1 MSEQKEKPERKER
14 RERPD
19 RKARAER
26 KERRERPERKERP
39 ARAERRE
46 RPDRKERPARG
57 ERRERAAKPV
67 KLNVINEPKE
77 SYTGGKSSLCPGCG
91 HDQISNVIISAA
103 WENGI
108 QPHRIAK
115 MSGIGCSSKTP
126 AYYLGQSHGFNTVH
140 GRMPSVTTG
149 AYAVN
154 KDLLYIGVSGDGDS
168 ASIGIGQLIHAI
180 RRNMDMVYIVE
191 NNGVYGLTKGQY
203 SATAD
208 IGSKKKKGPINKTQ
222 PIDLCALAIN
232 LGCTFVA
239 RSFSGSKKQLNA
251 ILKAAMSHKGFALI
265 DVISPCVTFNNNDES
280 MRSYGYVRDN
290 EITLHMADYIP
301 HFNPIPEVEVPEGNF
316 RDITLHDG
324 STIRLETIS
333 DTHDPSDAVAALTA
347 LHEAET
353 MAKHVTGLLYFDST
367 KASLVEDLG
376 LVDTPLID
384 IPDKELRPSEAM
396 LNKINA
402 AYLA

>member
-1 MSEQKEKPERKER
+1 MSDKP
-14 RERPD
+14 
-19 RKARAER
+19 A
-26 KERRERPERKERP
+26 RP
-39 ARAERRE
+39 ARAI
-46 RPDRKERPARG
+46 
-57 ERRERAAKPV
+57 
-67 KLNVINEPKE
+67 KLNVLNEPKD
-77 SYTGGKSSLCPGCG
+77 SYTGGPSSLCPGCG
-91 HDQISNVIISAA
+91 HDQISNVIITAA

-108 QPHRIAK
+108 EPHRIAK

-149 AYAVN
+149 AYAIN
-154 KDLLYIGVSGDGDS
+154 KDLLYLGVSGDGDS

-208 IGSKKKKGPINKTQ
+208 VGSKKKKGPANETQ

-239 RSFSGSKKQLNA
+239 RSFSGSKKQLTSL
-251 ILKAAMSHKGFALI
+251 LKAAMSHKGFALI

-280 MRSYGYVRDN
+280 MRSYGYVKEN
-290 EITLHMADYIP
+290 EVTLHMADYIP
-301 HFNPIPEVEVPEGNF
+301 HFNPVEEVEVPEGHF

-333 DTHDPSDAVAALTA
+333 AEHDPGDAMAALTA
-347 LHEAET
+347 LHNGET
-353 MAKHVTGLLYFDST
+353 GGKHVTGLLYFDASKPSLAEDLALVDEPLVDVPNEVLRPD
-367 KASLVEDLG
+367 KASLD
-376 LVDTPLID
+376 
-384 IPDKELRPSEAM
+384 A
-396 LNKINA
+396 LNA
-402 AYLA
+402 EFLS

>member
-1 MSEQKEKPERKER
+1 LSDKP
-14 RERPD
+14 
-19 RKARAER
+19 A
-26 KERRERPERKERP
+26 RP
-39 ARAERRE
+39 ARAI
-46 RPDRKERPARG
+46 
-57 ERRERAAKPV
+57 
-67 KLNVINEPKE
+67 KLNVLNEPKD

-108 QPHRIAK
+108 EPHRVAK

-149 AYAVN
+149 AYAIN

-208 IGSKKKKGPINKTQ
+208 IGSKKKKGEPNKTQ

-239 RSFSGSKKQLNA
+239 RSFQA
-251 ILKAAMSHKGFALI
+251 Q
-265 DVISPCVTFNNNDES
+265 
-280 MRSYGYVRDN
+280 RSNLV
-290 EITLHMADYIP
+290 H
-301 HFNPIPEVEVPEGNF
+301 
-316 RDITLHDG
+316 
-324 STIRLETIS
+324 SSRLQC
-333 DTHDPSDAVAALTA
+333 L
-347 LHEAET
+347 
-353 MAKHVTGLLYFDST
+353 T
-367 KASLVEDLG
+367 KASH
-376 LVDTPLID
+376 
-384 IPDKELRPSEAM
+384 
-396 LNKINA
+396 
-402 AYLA
+402 

>member
-1 MSEQKEKPERKER
+1 MS
-14 RERPD
+14 D
-19 RKARAER
+19 
-26 KERRERPERKERP
+26 RP
-39 ARAERRE
+39 ARA
-46 RPDRKERPARG
+46 
-57 ERRERAAKPV
+57 V
-67 KLNVINEPKE
+67 KLNVLNEPKE
-77 SYTGGKSSLCPGCG
+77 SYTGGPSSLCPGCG
-91 HDQISNVIISAA
+91 HDQISNVIITAA

-108 QPHRIAK
+108 EPHRIAK

-149 AYAVN
+149 AYAIN
-154 KDLLYIGVSGDGDS
+154 KELLYLGVSGDGDS

-208 IGSKKKKGPINKTQ
+208 VGSKKKKGPANETQ

-239 RSFSGSKKQLNA
+239 RSFSGSKKQLTS

-280 MRSYGYVRDN
+280 MRSYGYVKEN

-301 HFNPIPEVEVPEGNF
+301 HFNPMVEIEVPEGHY

-333 DTHDPSDAVAALTA
+333 DEHDPSNAVAALTA
-347 LHEAET
+347 LHEAE
-353 MAKHVTGLLYFDST
+353 AGKKHVTGLLYFDAT
-367 KASLVEDLG
+367 KPSLAEDLG
-376 LVDTPLID
+376 LVDQALVD
-384 IPDKELRPSEAM
+384 VSDEALRPDRASLDA
-396 LNKINA
+396 LNA
-402 AYLA
+402 EFLA

>member
-1 MSEQKEKPERKER
+1 MIDKAK
-14 RERPD
+14 RP
-19 RKARAER
+19 
-26 KERRERPERKERP
+26 
-39 ARAERRE
+39 
-46 RPDRKERPARG
+46 
-57 ERRERAAKPV
+57 AKPV
-67 KLNVINEPKE
+67 KLNVINEPKD
-77 SYTGGKSSLCPGCG
+77 SYTGGPSSLCPGCG
-91 HDQISNVIISAA
+91 HDQISNVIINAA

-180 RRNMDMVYIVE
+180 RRNMDMVYIIE

-239 RSFSGSKKQLNA
+239 RSFSGSKKQLNS

-280 MRSYGYVRDN
+280 MKSYGYVKEN
-290 EITLHMADYIP
+290 EVTLHMTDYIP
-301 HFNPIPEVEVPEGNF
+301 HFNPITEVEVPEGHF

-324 STIRLETIS
+324 SVIRLETIS
-333 DTHDPSDAVAALTA
+333 REHDPSDAVAALTA
-347 LHEAET
+347 LHDAET
-353 MAKHVTGLLYFDST
+353 NAKHVTCLLYFDNS

-376 LVDTPLID
+376 LVETALID
-384 IPDKELRPSEAM
+384 VADDELRPSKSTLDE
-396 LNKINA
+396 INA
-402 AYLA
+402 AFLS

>member
-1 MSEQKEKPERKER
+1 MSNAPA
-14 RERPD
+14 
-19 RKARAER
+19 RKAR
-26 KERRERPERKERP
+26 
-39 ARAERRE
+39 
-46 RPDRKERPARG
+46 
-57 ERRERAAKPV
+57 PV
-67 KLNVINEPKE
+67 KLNIIDQPVDAYK
-77 SYTGGKSSLCPGCG
+77 GGPSSLCPGCG
-91 HDQISNVIISAA
+91 HDQISSVIINAA

-108 QPHRIAK
+108 EPHRIAK

-149 AYAVN
+149 AYAIN
-154 KDLLYIGVSGDGDS
+154 KDLLYLGVSGDGDS

-208 IGSKKKKGPINKTQ
+208 VGSKKKKGPANETQ
-222 PIDLCALAIN
+222 PIDLCAMAIN

-239 RSFSGSKKQLNA
+239 RSFSGSKKQLTSL
-251 ILKAAMSHKGFALI
+251 LKAAMSHKGFALI

-280 MRSYGYVRDN
+280 MRSYGYVKEN

-301 HFNPIPEVEVPEGNF
+301 HFNPMEEIEVPEGHF

-333 DTHDPSDAVAALTA
+333 AEHDPGDAMAALTA
-347 LHEAET
+347 LHSAET
-353 MAKHVTGLLYFDST
+353 GKKHVTGLLYFD
-367 KASLVEDLG
+367 ASKPSLAEDLG
-376 LVDTPLID
+376 LIDTPLID
-384 IPDKELRPSEAM
+384 VADEALRPDQASLDA
-396 LNKINA
+396 LNA
-402 AYLA
+402 EFLA

>member
-1 MSEQKEKPERKER
+1 MSEKPK
-14 RERPD
+14 
-19 RKARAER
+19 
-26 KERRERPERKERP
+26 RP
-39 ARAERRE
+39 ARAI
-46 RPDRKERPARG
+46 
-57 ERRERAAKPV
+57 
-67 KLNVINEPKE
+67 KLNMLDEPKD

-91 HDQISNVIISAA
+91 HDQISNVIVTAA

-108 QPHRIAK
+108 EPHRVAK

-126 AYYLGQSHGFNTVH
+126 AYYLGKSHGFNTVH

-149 AYAVN
+149 AYAIN

-208 IGSKKKKGPINKTQ
+208 IGSKKKKGAPNETQ

-232 LGCTFVA
+232 LGCSFVA
-239 RSFSGSKKQLNA
+239 RSFSGSKKQLTSL
-251 ILKAAMSHKGFALI
+251 LKAAMSHKGFAFI

-280 MRSYGYVRDN
+280 MRSYGYVKEN
-290 EITLHMADYIP
+290 EITLHMTDYIP
-301 HFNPIPEVEVPEGNF
+301 HFNPVEEVEVPEGHYT
-316 RDITLHDG
+316 DITLHDG

-333 DTHDPSDAVAALTA
+333 SEHDPGNAVAALTA
-347 LHEAET
+347 LHQAEADK
-353 MAKHVTGLLYFDST
+353 KHVTGLLYFDNS
-367 KASLVEDLG
+367 KPSLAEDME
-376 LVDTPLID
+376 LVDTPLVD
-384 IPDKELRPSEAM
+384 VPDAVLRPGKDT
-396 LNKINA
+396 LDKINA
-402 AYLA
+402 VLHS

>member
-1 MSEQKEKPERKER
+1 MSDK
-14 RERPD
+14 
-19 RKARAER
+19 
-26 KERRERPERKERP
+26 P
-39 ARAERRE
+39 ARAI
-46 RPDRKERPARG
+46 
-57 ERRERAAKPV
+57 
-67 KLNVINEPKE
+67 KLNVLNEPKD
-77 SYTGGKSSLCPGCG
+77 SYTGGPSSLCPGCG
-91 HDQISNVIISAA
+91 HDQISNVIITAA

-108 QPHRIAK
+108 EPHRIAK

-149 AYAVN
+149 AYAIN
-154 KDLLYIGVSGDGDS
+154 KDLPDLGVSGDGDS
-168 ASIGIGQLIHAI
+168 AAIGIGQLIHAI

-208 IGSKKKKGPINKTQ
+208 VGSKKKKGPINETQ

-239 RSFSGSKKQLNA
+239 RSFSGSKKQLTSL
-251 ILKAAMSHKGFALI
+251 LKAAMSHKGFALI

-280 MRSYGYVRDN
+280 MRSYGYVKEN

-301 HFNPIPEVEVPEGNF
+301 HFNPVEEIEVPEGHY

-333 DTHDPSDAVAALTA
+333 SEHDPADAMAALTA
-347 LHEAET
+347 LHEAENGK
-353 MAKHVTGLLYFDST
+353 KHVTGLLYFD
-367 KASLVEDLG
+367 ASKPSLAEDLG
-376 LVDTPLID
+376 LVEEPLLD
-384 IPDKELRPSEAM
+384 VPDEVLRPDKASLDA
-396 LNKINA
+396 LNA
-402 AYLA
+402 EFLS

>member
-1 MSEQKEKPERKER
+1 MSDK
-14 RERPD
+14 
-19 RKARAER
+19 
-26 KERRERPERKERP
+26 P
-39 ARAERRE
+39 ARAI
-46 RPDRKERPARG
+46 
-57 ERRERAAKPV
+57 

-77 SYTGGKSSLCPGCG
+77 NYKGGPSSLCPGCG
-91 HDQISNVIISAA
+91 HDQISNVIINAA

-108 QPHRIAK
+108 EPHRIAK

-126 AYYLGQSHGFNTVH
+126 AYYLGKSHGFNTVH

-180 RRNMDMVYIVE
+180 RRNMDMVYIIE

-251 ILKAAMSHKGFALI
+251 LIKAAMSHKGFALI

-280 MRSYGYVRDN
+280 MKSYGYVKEN
-290 EITLHMADYIP
+290 EITLHMTDYIP
-301 HFNPIPEVEVPEGNF
+301 HFNPITEVEVPEGHF

-333 DTHDPSDAVAALTA
+333 EEHDPSNAVAALTA
-347 LHEAET
+347 LHNAEEN
-353 MAKHVTGLLYFDST
+353 AKHVTGLLYFDNT
-367 KASLVEDLG
+367 KASLAEDLG
-376 LVDTPLID
+376 LVEKPLID
-384 IPDKELRPSEAM
+384 VANEELRPSKNILDE
-396 LNKINA
+396 INSA
-402 AYLA
+402 FMG

>member
-1 MSEQKEKPERKER
+1 MSDK
-14 RERPD
+14 
-19 RKARAER
+19 
-26 KERRERPERKERP
+26 P
-39 ARAERRE
+39 ARAI
-46 RPDRKERPARG
+46 
-57 ERRERAAKPV
+57 
-67 KLNVINEPKE
+67 KLNVLNEPKD
-77 SYTGGKSSLCPGCG
+77 SYTGGPSSLCPGCG
-91 HDQISNVIISAA
+91 HDQISNVIITAA

-108 QPHRIAK
+108 EPHRIAK

-149 AYAVN
+149 AYAIN
-154 KDLLYIGVSGDGDS
+154 KDLHYLGVSGDGDS

-208 IGSKKKKGPINKTQ
+208 VGSKKKKGPINETQ

-239 RSFSGSKKQLNA
+239 RSFSGSKKQLTSL
-251 ILKAAMSHKGFALI
+251 LKAAMSHKGFALI

-280 MRSYGYVRDN
+280 MRSYGYVKEN

-301 HFNPIPEVEVPEGNF
+301 HFNPVEEIEVPEGHY

-333 DTHDPSDAVAALTA
+333 SEHDPADAMAALTA
-347 LHEAET
+347 LHEAENGK
-353 MAKHVTGLLYFDST
+353 KHVTGLLYFD
-367 KASLVEDLG
+367 ASKPSLAEDLG
-376 LVDTPLID
+376 LVEEPLLD
-384 IPDKELRPSEAM
+384 VPDEVLRPDKASLDA
-396 LNKINA
+396 LNA
-402 AYLA
+402 EFLS

>member
-1 MSEQKEKPERKER
+1 MSEKRERKER
-14 RERPD
+14 
-19 RKARAER
+19 KI
-26 KERRERPERKERP
+26 
-39 ARAERRE
+39 
-46 RPDRKERPARG
+46 
-57 ERRERAAKPV
+57 
-67 KLNVINEPKE
+67 KLNVINEPKD
-77 SYTGGKSSLCPGCG
+77 SYSGGKSSLCPGCG
-91 HDQISNVIISAA
+91 HDQISSVIISAA
-103 WENGI
+103 WENGVE
-108 QPHRIAK
+108 PHKIAK

-208 IGSKKKKGPINKTQ
+208 IGSKKKKGAINKTQ

-239 RSFSGSKKQLNA
+239 RSFSGSKKQLKSL
-251 ILKAAMSHKGFALI
+251 LKAAMSHKGFALI

-280 MRSYGYVRDN
+280 MKSYGYVKDN
-290 EITLHMADYIP
+290 EVTLHMTDYIP
-301 HFNPIPEVEVPEGNF
+301 HFNPISEVEVPDGHF
-316 RDITLHDG
+316 KDITLHDG

-333 DTHDPSDAVAALTA
+333 EEHDPTNAMQALEA
-347 LHEAET
+347 LHDAET
-353 MAKHVTGLLYFDST
+353 NAKHVTGLLYFDNT

-376 LVDTPLID
+376 LVDLPLID
-384 IPDKELRPSEAM
+384 VVEDELRPNKEM
-396 LNKINA
+396 LEKINNA
-402 AYLA
+402 FLN

>member
-1 MSEQKEKPERKER
+1 
-14 RERPD
+14 
-19 RKARAER
+19 
-26 KERRERPERKERP
+26 
-39 ARAERRE
+39 
-46 RPDRKERPARG
+46 
-57 ERRERAAKPV
+57 
-67 KLNVINEPKE
+67 
-77 SYTGGKSSLCPGCG
+77 
-91 HDQISNVIISAA
+91 
-103 WENGI
+103 
-108 QPHRIAK
+108 

-126 AYYLGQSHGFNTVH
+126 AYYLGKSHGFNTVH

-180 RRNMDMVYIVE
+180 RRNMDMVYIIE

-251 ILKAAMSHKGFALI
+251 LLKAAMSHKGFALI

-280 MRSYGYVRDN
+280 MKSYGYVKEN

-301 HFNPIPEVEVPEGNF
+301 HFNPITEVEVPEGHF
-316 RDITLHDG
+316 TDITLHDG

-333 DTHDPSDAVAALTA
+333 EEHDPSNAVAALTA
-347 LHEAET
+347 LHNAEQD
-353 MAKHVTGLLYFDST
+353 AKHVTGLLYFDNT
-367 KASLVEDLG
+367 KASLAEDLG
-376 LVDTPLID
+376 LVETPLID
-384 IPDKELRPSEAM
+384 IADEELRPSKSVLDE
-396 LNKINA
+396 INSA
-402 AYLA
+402 FMD

>member
-1 MSEQKEKPERKER
+1 MSEKPK
-14 RERPD
+14 
-19 RKARAER
+19 
-26 KERRERPERKERP
+26 RP
-39 ARAERRE
+39 ARAI
-46 RPDRKERPARG
+46 
-57 ERRERAAKPV
+57 
-67 KLNVINEPKE
+67 KLNMIDEPKD

-91 HDQISNVIISAA
+91 HDQISNVIVTAA

-108 QPHRIAK
+108 EPHRVAK

-149 AYAVN
+149 AYAIN

-208 IGSKKKKGPINKTQ
+208 IGSKKKKGAPNETQ

-232 LGCTFVA
+232 LGCSFVA
-239 RSFSGSKKQLNA
+239 RSFSGSKKQLTA
-251 ILKAAMSHKGFALI
+251 LLKAAMSHKGFAFI

-280 MRSYGYVRDN
+280 MRSYGYVKEN
-290 EITLHMADYIP
+290 EITLHMTDYIP
-301 HFNPIPEVEVPEGNF
+301 HFNPVEEVEVPEGHYT
-316 RDITLHDG
+316 DITLHDG

-333 DTHDPSDAVAALTA
+333 SEHDPGNAVAALTA
-347 LHEAET
+347 LHQAEADK
-353 MAKHVTGLLYFDST
+353 KHVTGLLYFDSS
-367 KASLVEDLG
+367 KPSLAEDME
-376 LVDTPLID
+376 LVDTPLVD
-384 IPDKELRPSEAM
+384 VPNAVLRPSKDT
-396 LNKINA
+396 LDKINA
-402 AYLA
+402 ILHS

>member
-1 MSEQKEKPERKER
+1 MSEKR
-14 RERPD
+14 
-19 RKARAER
+19 
-26 KERRERPERKERP
+26 ERP
-39 ARAERRE
+39 ARA
-46 RPDRKERPARG
+46 
-57 ERRERAAKPV
+57 V
-67 KLNVINEPKE
+67 KLNVINEPKD

-91 HDQISNVIISAA
+91 HDQISNVIITAA
-103 WENGI
+103 WESGLE
-108 QPHRIAK
+108 PHRIAK

-126 AYYLGQSHGFNTVH
+126 AYYLGKSHGFNTVH

-180 RRNMDMVYIVE
+180 RRNMDMVYIIE

-239 RSFSGSKKQLNA
+239 RSFSGSKKQLNSL
-251 ILKAAMSHKGFALI
+251 IKAAMSHKGFALI

-280 MRSYGYVRDN
+280 MKSYGYVKEN

-301 HFNPIPEVEVPEGNF
+301 HFNPITEVEVPEGHY

-333 DTHDPSDAVAALTA
+333 EEHDPANAVAALTA
-347 LHEAET
+347 LHNAEED
-353 MAKHVTGLLYFDST
+353 AKHVTGLLYFDNT
-367 KASLVEDLG
+367 KASLAEDLG
-376 LVDTPLID
+376 LVETPLID
-384 IPDKELRPSEAM
+384 IADETLRPTKSVLDE
-396 LNKINA
+396 INSA
-402 AYLA
+402 FMG

>member
-1 MSEQKEKPERKER
+1 MSDKP
-14 RERPD
+14 
-19 RKARAER
+19 
-26 KERRERPERKERP
+26 ERP
-39 ARAERRE
+39 ARTI
-46 RPDRKERPARG
+46 
-57 ERRERAAKPV
+57 
-67 KLNVINEPKE
+67 KLNVLNEPKD

-91 HDQISNVIISAA
+91 HDQISSVIINAA

-108 QPHRIAK
+108 EPHRVAK

-149 AYAVN
+149 AYTIN

-180 RRNMDMVYIVE
+180 RRNMDMVYIIE

-208 IGSKKKKGPINKTQ
+208 IGSKKKKGTPNKTQ

-239 RSFSGSKKQLNA
+239 RSFSGSKKQLGSL
-251 ILKAAMSHKGFALI
+251 IKAAMSHKGFALI

-280 MRSYGYVRDN
+280 MRSYGYVKEN
-290 EITLHMADYIP
+290 EITLHMTDYIP
-301 HFNPIPEVEVPEGNF
+301 HFNPIEEIDVPEGHY

-333 DTHDPSDAVAALTA
+333 AEHNPEDAVAALTA
-347 LHEAET
+347 LHTAEANK
-353 MAKHVTGLLYFDST
+353 KHVTGLLYFDNS
-367 KASLVEDLG
+367 KPSLAEDLG
-376 LVDTPLID
+376 LVDIPLVD
-384 IPDKELRPSEAM
+384 VPNNVLRPSKET
-396 LNKINA
+396 LDKINA
-402 AYLA
+402 ALHN

>member
-1 MSEQKEKPERKER
+1 MSEQKEKPERR
-14 RERPD
+14 
-19 RKARAER
+19 
-26 KERRERPERKERP
+26 ERRERPERKERP
-39 ARAERRE
+39 ARRERKE
-46 RPDRKERPARG
+46 RPDRKERPAR
-57 ERRERAAKPV
+57 RERQARPV
-67 KLNVINEPKE
+67 KLNVINEPKD

-91 HDQISNVIISAA
+91 HDQISNVIITAA

-208 IGSKKKKGPINKTQ
+208 IGSKKKKGPVNKTQ
-222 PIDLCALAIN
+222 PIDLCAMAIN

-280 MRSYGYVRDN
+280 MRSYGYVKDN
-290 EITLHMADYIP
+290 EITLHMTDYIP

-333 DTHDPSDAVAALTA
+333 ETHNPSDAVGALTA
-347 LHEAET
+347 LHEAEEQ
-353 MAKHVTGLLYFDST
+353 AKHVTGLLYFDNT
-367 KASLVEDLG
+367 KASLAEDLA

-384 IPDKELRPSEAM
+384 VADDDLRPSKATLDE
-396 LNKINA
+396 INA
-402 AYLA
+402 AFLS